1 MKVKI
6 RNTIYDSQKEPI
18 MVILTPTDKKNIAN
32 MLPDCTKYCAY
43 PDTHEWTTYDGQTVK
58 QWMDEMNGG
67 KPWKIM

>member
-1 MKVKI
+1 
-6 RNTIYDSQKEPI
+6 